1 MTFESEASRSLAPQ
15 SLPPESLPPKSLTP
29 KSLPPEFLAAVADSA
44 GRVADTFQA
53 LPFRADRPY
62 DPRPVAAVAAEELA
76 VLCGVVASLDRPLV
90 VDTPTKAEPLGV
102 DLAGLMSFLQLV
114 AVLYHGLDAVP
125 PVLTVSAGRN
135 LSATQLIARRV
146 RDRARKEAARG

>member
-1 MTFESEASRSLAPQ
+1 MTPD
-15 SLPPESLPPKSLTP
+15 
-29 KSLPPEFLAAVADSA
+29 FLETVAASA
-44 GRVADTFQA
+44 GRVADTFQS
-53 LPFRADRPY
+53 LPFRAGRAY

-76 VLCGVVASLDRPLV
+76 VMAAAVAALDRPLV
-90 VDTPTKAEPLGV
+90 VDTPTKTEPLGV

-114 AVLYHGLDAVP
+114 AVLYHGLETVP

-146 RDRARKEAARG
+146 RDRARKEAAASARIID

>member
-1 MTFESEASRSLAPQ
+1 MT
-15 SLPPESLPPKSLTP
+15 
-29 KSLPPEFLAAVADSA
+29 PEFLTAVAESA
-44 GRVADTFQA
+44 GRVADTFQS

-62 DPRPVAAVAAEELA
+62 DPRPVATVAAEELA
-76 VLCGVVASLDRPLV
+76 VLCDVVAALDRPLV
-90 VDTPTKAEPLGV
+90 VDADVPTRTEPLGV

-114 AVLYHGLDAVP
+114 AVLYHGLETVP

-146 RDRARKEAARG
+146 RDRARKEAIRA

>member
-1 MTFESEASRSLAPQ
+1 MT
-15 SLPPESLPPKSLTP
+15 
-29 KSLPPEFLAAVADSA
+29 PEFLRTVADSA
-44 GRVADTFQA
+44 GRVADTFQS

-62 DPRPVAAVAAEELA
+62 DPRPVATVAAEELA
-76 VLCGVVASLDRPLV
+76 VLCAVVAALDRPLV
-90 VDTPTKAEPLGV
+90 IGTPTKTEPLGV

-114 AVLYHGLDAVP
+114 AVLYHGLETVP

-146 RDRARKEAARG
+146 RDRARKEAIRA

>member
-1 MTFESEASRSLAPQ
+1 MT
-15 SLPPESLPPKSLTP
+15 
-29 KSLPPEFLAAVADSA
+29 PEFLAIVAESAV
-44 GRVADTFQA
+44 RVAETFQS

-62 DPRPVAAVAAEELA
+62 DPRPVATVAAQELA
-76 VLCGVVASLDRPLV
+76 VLGDAVAALDRPLV
-90 VDTPTKAEPLGV
+90 VGTAGAASKTEPLGV
-102 DLAGLMSFLQLV
+102 DIAGLMSFLQLV

-146 RDRARKEAARG
+146 RDRARSEAARV